1 MMSSFQVVGSSPTS
15 GIGVME
21 TSNFAHVIFQ
31 NVRKSF
37 LPQEA
42 LECRYTLTSYITP
55 NPKDWVGIFKVG
67 WNTARD
73 YYTFLWSPMP
83 ENYQPGST
91 VHRAVV
97 FQGHYVPKS
106 DGEFYQ
112 LCYVTHMGD
121 IRGASTPFLFRP
133 ATPTEDCLT
142 VTEDDSNSDILV
154 VTTKS
159 SVLEQRVEE
168 AQQERRE
175 LLTRMHHLQEEK
187 QQLQEE
193 HRRLH
198 REREQER
205 ETCYLLRTHN
215 QELLRSSQGLSEE
228 RGEVRRRL
236 QEATDRVRQLEED
249 LLGVTQ
255 RGLQKETELD
265 CLRDRLKKLT
275 AERDSLETQLKN
287 EKDERDLYKGH
298 LRSTELE
305 NTKLSAE
312 LQMLKAVELNR
323 EVTIAQFQEEL
334 DRLRACVTQK
344 DRLEKE
350 LHTHAVDKAEMGRL
364 REQLR
369 QCEEQLQASRQQ
381 AAMLASELRDSAN
394 ARDRTMT
401 ELYRARLEA
410 DALRASLADAQA
422 ECRRMETQLDHM
434 RTTSQQEVG
443 VGTSSEGGC
452 VVSEAEAELQR
463 EVEELKLRLHMA
475 AEHYKEKYRECQRLR
490 RQVAKISEA
499 QGESKRN
506 AATETTQEPL
516 TPSPESPTA
525 GNLSATVLRGDSE
538 RPVVPNRHDKNREH
552 THTYAQTDAHTNAH
566 TNTFSG
572 METMRAGEKEWKGQN
587 GEEMEREVSG
597 EEEGKVDGSVEEERK
612 EDRSG
617 GEERK
622 EDRSG
627 GEERKEDRSGGEESM
642 SMKMESWVEVEN
654 ERKSAEEVDQRSVE
668 DEGKSVEEVEKEQT
682 RSVELELARMEEKWA
697 EQCAINETLKQ
708 RLANEEERFR
718 IQMVERAMEVTELK
732 ESLAQALREKN
743 QLKEELQQCQGRQRE
758 QEADGQGSE
767 VKQPVLLRYPL
778 PYPQDPSPPPLVPQ
792 RPAELQYGNPYS
804 TDNTRD
810 GADGALS
817 PEQMLRPPPEAP
829 GACAPPATSPTP
841 CAGADWERE
850 VVCIQPSSSRS
861 MSPPDGLEHSP
872 EEPRNVGDGEQP
884 ACNHQASSRLT
895 ANRGSFC
902 FDPSGEVHKRCPLC
916 EVIFPPHFEQ
926 RSFEQHVESHWKVCP
941 VCSEQF
947 PLHCHQQ
954 LFQKHVL
961 THFDGHV
968 LNFANME

>member
-1 MMSSFQVVGSSPTS
+1 MMSSFQVVGSSPS
-15 GIGVME
+15 SVIGVME

-31 NVRKSF
+31 NVGKSF

-83 ENYQPGST
+83 QDYQPGST

-97 FQGHYVPKS
+97 FQGYYVPKS

-112 LCYVTHMGD
+112 FCYVTHTGD

-159 SVLEQRVEE
+159 SVLEQRIEE

-175 LLTRMHHLQEEK
+175 LLKTMHHLQEEN

-205 ETCYLLRTHN
+205 ETCSLLRIHN

-228 RGEVRRRL
+228 REEVRRRL

-255 RGLQKETELD
+255 KGLQKETELD
-265 CLRDRLKKLT
+265 CLRDRLEKLT

-287 EKDERDLYKGH
+287 EKDERDLYKAH
-298 LRSTELE
+298 LRSTEQE

-344 DRLEKE
+344 DRLEKD

-364 REQLR
+364 REKLR
-369 QCEEQLQASRQQ
+369 QAEEQLQASRQQ
-381 AAMLASELRDSAN
+381 AAMLASELRDSAS

-410 DALRASLADAQA
+410 DSLRASLADAQA
-422 ECRRMETQLDHM
+422 ECRRMETQLDRM

-443 VGTSSEGGC
+443 VGTTSEGGC

-490 RQVAKISEA
+490 RQVAKLSEA

-525 GNLSATVLRGDSE
+525 GNLAAAVLRGDTE
-538 RPVVPNRHDKNREH
+538 RPAVPKRREH
-552 THTYAQTDAHTNAH
+552 TH

-572 METMRAGEKEWKGQN
+572 METMRVGEKDWKGIN
-587 GEEMEREVSG
+587 REVSG
-597 EEEGKVDGSVEEERK
+597 GEEWKEEGRK
-612 EDRSG
+612 EDRSVG
-617 GEERK
+617 GEF
-622 EDRSG
+622 
-627 GEERKEDRSGGEESM
+627 M
-642 SMKMESWVEVEN
+642 SVKMESWVEVEN
-654 ERKSAEEVDQRSVE
+654 ESRSAEEGDVGRSAEEVE
-668 DEGKSVEEVEKEQT
+668 GDEGRSAEELEKEQT
-682 RSVELELARMEEKWA
+682 RSVEEELARMEEKWA

-718 IQMVERAMEVTELK
+718 IQMAERAMEVTELK
-732 ESLAQALREKN
+732 ESLAQALREKD
-743 QLKEELQQCQGRQRE
+743 QLKEELQQCQDRQRE

-817 PEQMLRPPPEAP
+817 PEQMPRPPPEAP
-829 GACAPPATSPTP
+829 GAFAPPCAPPATPPSPG
-841 CAGADWERE
+841 AGAGWERE

-861 MSPPDGLEHSP
+861 MSPPDGLEHPP

-884 ACNHQASSRLT
+884 ACNHQASSRRND
-895 ANRGSFC
+895 NRGSFC
-902 FDPSGEVHKRCPLC
+902 FDPSSEVHKRCPLC

-947 PLHCHQQ
+947 PLDCHQQ
-954 LFQKHVL
+954 LFEKHVL

-968 LNFANME
+968 LNFDNME

>member
-1 MMSSFQVVGSSPTS
+1 MMSSFQVVGSLPSS
-15 GIGVME
+15 VIGVME

-31 NVRKSF
+31 NVGKSF

-42 LECRYTLTSYITP
+42 LECCYTLTSYITP

-83 ENYQPGST
+83 QDYQPGST

-97 FQGHYVPKS
+97 FQGYYVPKS

-112 LCYVTHMGD
+112 FCYVTHTGD

-159 SVLEQRVEE
+159 SVKLTGLLMRNTIDTVLYSNDIQYRKLERT
-168 AQQERRE
+168 
-175 LLTRMHHLQEEK
+175 LLVLM
-187 QQLQEE
+187 QL
-193 HRRLH
+193 
-198 REREQER
+198 
-205 ETCYLLRTHN
+205 LL
-215 QELLRSSQGLSEE
+215 SS
-228 RGEVRRRL
+228 
-236 QEATDRVRQLEED
+236 
-249 LLGVTQ
+249 
-255 RGLQKETELD
+255 
-265 CLRDRLKKLT
+265 LRDRLKKLT
-275 AERDSLETQLKN
+275 ADRDTLETQLKN
-287 EKDERDLYKGH
+287 EKDERDLYKVH

-334 DRLRACVTQK
+334 DRLRACK
-344 DRLEKE
+344 D
-350 LHTHAVDKAEMGRL
+350 THAEMGRL
-364 REQLR
+364 REKLR
-369 QCEEQLQASRQQ
+369 QAEEQLQASRQQ
-381 AAMLASELRDSAN
+381 AAMLVSELRDSAS

-401 ELYRARLEA
+401 ELYRARLEV

-422 ECRRMETQLDHM
+422 ECRRMETQLDRM
-434 RTTSQQEVG
+434 RTTSQQEG

-490 RQVAKISEA
+490 RQVAKLSEA

-516 TPSPESPTA
+516 TPSPESPT
-525 GNLSATVLRGDSE
+525 
-538 RPVVPNRHDKNREH
+538 
-552 THTYAQTDAHTNAH
+552 
-566 TNTFSG
+566 
-572 METMRAGEKEWKGQN
+572 
-587 GEEMEREVSG
+587 
-597 EEEGKVDGSVEEERK
+597 
-612 EDRSG
+612 
-617 GEERK
+617 
-622 EDRSG
+622 
-627 GEERKEDRSGGEESM
+627 
-642 SMKMESWVEVEN
+642 MESWVEVEN
-654 ERKSAEEVDQRSVE
+654 ERRSAEEVDERR
-668 DEGKSVEEVEKEQT
+668 SVEEVEKEQT
-682 RSVELELARMEEKWA
+682 RSVEEELASMEEKWA

-718 IQMVERAMEVTELK
+718 IQMAERAIEVTELK
-732 ESLAQALREKN
+732 ESLAQALREKD
-743 QLKEELQQCQGRQRE
+743 QLKE
-758 QEADGQGSE
+758 QEAEGQGSE

-817 PEQMLRPPPEAP
+817 PEQMPRPPPEAP
-829 GACAPPATSPTP
+829 GACAPPATPPTP
-841 CAGADWERE
+841 GPGWERE
-850 VVCIQPSSSRS
+850 VVCIQPSSRS
-861 MSPPDGLEHSP
+861 MSPPDGLEHPP
-872 EEPRNVGDGEQP
+872 EEPRNV
-884 ACNHQASSRLT
+884 SSYTHTLLSSVT
-895 ANRGSFC
+895 YN
-902 FDPSGEVHKRCPLC
+902 EVHKRCPLC

-947 PLHCHQQ
+947 PLDCHQQ

-968 LNFANME
+968 LNFDNME